1 MQTESKTLSKHLVF
15 EIDLPF
21 NFATENKKRKQ
32 QMGSSIRRQLT
43 SFRYISRGEF
53 RTPSIIKET

>member
-32 QMGSSIRRQLT
+32 MGSSIRRQLT

-53 RTPSIIKET
+53 RTLSIIKET

>member
-53 RTPSIIKET
+53 